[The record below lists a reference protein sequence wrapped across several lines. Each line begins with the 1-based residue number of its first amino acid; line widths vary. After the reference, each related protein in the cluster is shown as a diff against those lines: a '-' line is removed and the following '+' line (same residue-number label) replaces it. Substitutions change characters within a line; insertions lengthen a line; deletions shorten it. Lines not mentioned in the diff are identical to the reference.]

1 MVDVSPKAMTRR
13 VAVAEGSVLAKHS
26 TLDLIRENGLKKG
39 DVITTA
45 HLAGVMGAKRTAD
58 LIPLCHPIA
67 LDAISLEFEILED
80 RILVRASTTST
91 TKTGVEMEALTA
103 VTVACLTIYDMC
115 KAVDREMTL
124 TQIRLMEKS
133 GGKSGPY
140 KRVHQED

>member
-1 MVDVSPKAMTRR
+1 MCRNSKLSHVDESGSISMVDVSPKAMTRR

-103 VTVACLTIYDMC
+103 
-115 KAVDREMTL
+115 
-124 TQIRLMEKS
+124 
-133 GGKSGPY
+133 
-140 KRVHQED
+140 